1 MHARKTFAFLSGTIL
16 LLAVMVLPTV
26 VDARSNG
33 YAPGVDPRPV
43 IAGLQPERSV
53 ANIVDEDYYTLP
65 GELPDTLRVMAI
77 RVHFQPDTL
86 SATFGDG
93 DFMYDFPDTVNP
105 DGWLLDP
112 PPHDRQFFQDHLL
125 AARNYFSKFSNG
137 TLTLAGYDDEDIEGG
152 DVYPKGAQESYQLDY
167 PIWTINY
174 GNDDEQR
181 LNEQLVKLFADSWT
195 AADQNGLADD
205 LAADGRT
212 IDDYDLFIIFHA
224 GSGNE
229 FDTGY
234 DLTPFD
240 IPSVFI
246 SENDLQEFGGLTGG
260 VDFAGSKIPNGII
273 LPETQRQLGTDVG
286 MHGTVVAQLGFA
298 IGLPH
303 LYNTETGDA
312 GIGMLGLMDRG
323 FGAFYGTIPIPPSAW
338 SRIFMRWDEPVTV
351 SSFTS
356 IDTVRLGAL
365 HLPDSVFSDNLDDPD
380 NVVRLLRIP
389 INDTEYYLAE
399 VRNRD
404 PEEDSLSYG
413 WDRDGRMITF
423 YDDYS
428 WEVEDGFRVA
438 VTYSDYDFDLPSSG
452 VLLWHID
459 DQLIRNRYADD
470 RIQNDFDKRGIRL
483 QEADGTWD
491 IGKDYP
497 FLTVGD
503 GTELGWAD
511 DAFYRDNDSWSDANR
526 PLFNPEFSTNTNPSS
541 TSNDGGE
548 THLTIN
554 RFSDIADTMTFRITN
569 GWIQDGFP
577 IELEHVSDLSSGD
590 INGDGVDEIIVYG
603 FDSSLNTVFAFDS
616 SGAFLDGFTSTI
628 GSGLTAVADLD
639 SDGDDEIIATLRN
652 RIIVGD
658 YNLDSQSFDVTS
670 YSRDGDPF
678 ALTPVSALS
687 VADHPDGP
695 VVIEVLDET
704 EFDQTSVLAVRYS
717 DGNDQYLIDE
727 AFDRNAVPESACFL
741 LTAAAGESGP
751 DAVVWFEDTQVAWI
765 DLDAGT
771 VELGWITEDPEPD
784 PVPGTRVLTDAIA
797 ADFDGDGETEYI
809 GTLEEGRLL
818 FFEFVNGQPVGRSVD
833 VDDMPSA
840 LRVLD
845 LDHDGDLE
853 PAWLD
858 MSSKEIVSVERDGLL
873 AEGTPFQLS
882 RKGGDAHDGQ
892 SIIFD
897 SDGDGNLEWFMITEG
912 DGNSLLLS
920 AYDLSDGQLLPGFPL
935 PLPDASS
942 IGEYSMIAAN
952 IDSDDSMELIV
963 ASGAPNTTAM
973 RITAYD
979 LPGFS
984 GEKEVAWGEP
994 DGDPANTRRVSL
1006 DLSSIGGV
1014 ANFTMDDA
1022 YCWPNPVLAE
1032 DIAHFR
1038 FPNRG
1043 SEAEVTVYDIA
1054 GRKQLSKRSTWQ
1066 GAGLGT
1072 DEAELELDV
1081 SALPSGVY
1089 VARLEVGGEVKLIR
1103 FSVVN

>member
-16 LLAVMVLPTV
+16 LLAMMLLPV
-26 VDARSNG
+26 AVDARSDG

-43 IAGLQPERSV
+43 IAGLQPDRSV
-53 ANIVDEDYYTLP
+53 ANIVDEDFYTLP
-65 GELPDTLRVMAI
+65 GDLPDTLRVMAI

-93 DFMYDFPDTVNP
+93 DFMYDYPDTVNP

-137 TLTLAGYDDEDIEGG
+137 KLTLAGYDDEDVEGG
-152 DVYPKGAQESYQLDY
+152 DVYPKGAQDSYQLDY

-195 AADQNGLADD
+195 VADQNGLADD

-212 IDDYDLFIIFHA
+212 VEDYDIFIIFHA

-260 VDFAGSKIPNGII
+260 VDFAGSKIPNGLI

-303 LYNTETGDA
+303 LYDTEDGDA

-351 SSFTS
+351 SSYTT
-356 IDTVRLGAL
+356 IDTVRLGGL

-399 VRNRD
+399 VRRRD
-404 PEEDSLSYG
+404 PDEDSLSYG
-413 WDRDGRMITF
+413 WDRDGRKITF

-541 TSNDGGE
+541 TSNDGGQ

-554 RFSDIADTMTFRITN
+554 KFSDIADTMTFRITN

-577 IELEHVSDLSSGD
+577 IELSEVWDVTHGD
-590 INGDGVDEIIVYG
+590 INGDDIDELIVHG
-603 FDSSLNTVFAFDS
+603 SDGTSHTVFVLDS
-616 SGAFLDGFTSTI
+616 TGVVLESFPAGGQSAKI
-628 GSGLTAVADLD
+628 AVADMD
-639 SDGDDEIIATLRN
+639 QDGSCEIVAADANTIFIAVYSPLTSQFNIDWSATLP
-652 RIIVGD
+652 D
-658 YNLDSQSFDVTS
+658 YAEI
-670 YSRDGDPF
+670 R
-678 ALTPVSALS
+678 ALAVIEHGENS
-687 VADHPDGP
+687 VALGLFDG
-695 VVIEVLDET
+695 EVGQHILLRGGRKGDIADQFFVDATFSYDE
-704 EFDQTSVLAVRYS
+704 VRPG
-717 DGNDQYLIDE
+717 DG
-727 AFDRNAVPESACFL
+727 FL
-741 LTAAAGESGP
+741 LAAEAEGAGA
-751 DAVVWFEDTQVAWI
+751 DAIVWFNSTQVASV
-765 DLDAGT
+765 DLDDGS

-784 PVPGTRVLTDAIA
+784 PVPGTRVLKDAIA

-833 VDDMPSA
+833 VDEMPSA

-845 LDHDGDLE
+845 MDHDGDLE

-882 RKGGDAHDGQ
+882 RKGGDPYDSH

-897 SDGDGNLEWFMITEG
+897 SDGDGNLEWFTVTEG

-935 PLPDASS
+935 PLPNASS

-952 IDSDDSMELIV
+952 IDSDDSVELIV
-963 ASGAPNTTAM
+963 ASNVPNTTAM

-984 GEKEVAWGEP
+984 GDKDVAWGEP

-1014 ANFTMDDA
+1014 AQFTMDDA

-1054 GRKQLSKRSTWQ
+1054 GREQLSKRCTWQ
-1066 GAGLGT
+1066 GAGMDT

-1089 VARLEVGGEVKLIR
+1089 VARLEVGGEVQLIR